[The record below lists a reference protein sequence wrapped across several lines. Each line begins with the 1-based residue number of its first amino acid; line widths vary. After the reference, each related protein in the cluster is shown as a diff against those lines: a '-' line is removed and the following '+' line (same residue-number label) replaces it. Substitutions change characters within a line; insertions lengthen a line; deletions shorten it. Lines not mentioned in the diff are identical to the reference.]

1 MKMTVA
7 QAMVKCLE
15 QEQIQT
21 VFGYPEPPSV
31 PFTTHC

>member
-21 VFGYPEPPSV
+21 VFGYPGAAI
-31 PFTTHC
+31 